1 MKLIVPIIGLF
12 AVFAVASTDGKE
24 DIKVVDLAED
34 LAKARQDLAKSREDL
49 AKSRE
54 ETKEIIQRENE
65 KLKAEDDKLRKDA
78 DKLREEDKKI
88 KKDAQKI
95 KKENQR
101 LRKQDA
107 KLQREM
113 AEIKKTQRQKDQ
125 NNTLELQ
132 HFLKDSIRQKDVSSE
147 LKKMMK
153 RQIDEYLQVNKICV
167 AGSFSKTQ
175 GSSDF
180 PSDGQWKYHT
190 VNFGHMFARVPTF
203 SASLSQFHIQQSWS
217 SGTAALNAPS
227 TVLEVT
233 KSSAKMRIYASPP
246 FVFFDVTW
254 IACV

>member
-167 AGSFSKTQ
+167 AGNF
-175 GSSDF
+175 GNF
-180 PSDGQWKYHT
+180 PSTSNEHT
-190 VNFGHMFARVPTF
+190 VNFGHTFARVPTF
-203 SASLSQFHIQQSWS
+203 SASIKQFRIRSWS
-217 SGTAALNAPS
+217 GEADLDAPS
-227 TVLEVT
+227 SVKEVT
-233 KSSAKMRIYASPP
+233 KSYAKLGLYANSQ
-246 FVFFDVTW
+246 FGYFYVAW
-254 IACV
+254 IACL

>member
-153 RQIDEYLQVNKICV
+153 RQIEEYLQVNKICV
-167 AGSFSKTQ
+167 AGNFGFNVGLSN
-175 GSSDF
+175 F
-180 PSDGQWKYHT
+180 PSGQTNAHT
-190 VNFGHMFARVPTF
+190 VNFGHTFARVPTF
-203 SASLSQFHIQQSWS
+203 SASLSRFRITLT
-217 SGTAALNAPS
+217 SGTADVDAPMS
-227 TVLEVT
+227 VKEVT
-233 KSSAKMRIYASPP
+233 KSSAKLHLFADRQFGY
-246 FVFFDVTW
+246 FYVDW
-254 IACV
+254 IACL